1 MTVISG
7 KISTPEIQGIFAKVA
22 QLVEHNV
29 ANVRVVGSNP
39 IFRSLIPFQ
48 LREWGFFWRRTQAV
62 RERFAKPSC
71 TSSNLVDASIRHV
84 FLQLMSKSRDGGIG
98 RHKGLKIPRYLI
110 LCEFKSRSRHYQET
124 IETSV
129 VFYSPTTSSII
140 VTFSQVY
147 TH

>member
-39 IFRSLIPFQ
+39 IFRSVNPHSIIELGVFI
-48 LREWGFFWRRTQAV
+48 RRRTQAV

-71 TSSNLVDASIRHV
+71 TSSNLVDASSVRC
-84 FLQLMSKSRDGGIG
+84 RDGGIG

-110 LCEFKSRSRHYQET
+110 LYEFKSRSRHYQET
-124 IETSV
+124 IDNLGG
-129 VFYSPTTSSII
+129 FLFPHYL
-140 VTFSQVY
+140 FNHSQIKSNNLE
-147 TH
+147 